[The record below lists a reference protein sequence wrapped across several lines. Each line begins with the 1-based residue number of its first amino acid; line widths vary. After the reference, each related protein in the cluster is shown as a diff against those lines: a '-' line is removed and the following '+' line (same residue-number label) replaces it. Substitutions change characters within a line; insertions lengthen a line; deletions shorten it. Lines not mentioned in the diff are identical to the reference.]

1 MSSPA
6 PHLARIRRIRRVL
19 LFVSLASVLYAFARF
34 DVVLL
39 PVGALSPV
47 YGVHAGD
54 RLLVDRHAREGAPG
68 ELWLFRGRDDVLLLG
83 RATEPPAE
91 LGPDARADLARGALW
106 LRFERE
112 VPGLADSL
120 ELGPIRAE
128 ARAGRVVLVLPW

>member
-54 RLLVDRHAREGAPG
+54 RMLVDRHARQGALG
-68 ELWLFRGRDDVLLLG
+68 ELWLFRGQDGVLLLG
-83 RATEPPAE
+83 RVAERPAE
-91 LGPDARADLARGALW
+91 LADEARAALARGALW
-106 LRFERE
+106 LRFERD
-112 VPGLADSL
+112 VPGLADSR
-120 ELGPIRAE
+120 ELGPIRPE